1 MFLSRMS
8 TTLRAG
14 FPGSMKT
21 PMHEWTVKIKI
32 ESSFI
37 MKRKHYNK
45 SKLLEINKDECGFPN
60 KIHPSEKLKIK
71 NNLIQKQ
78 HITL

>member
-1 MFLSRMS
+1 
-8 TTLRAG
+8 
-14 FPGSMKT
+14 
-21 PMHEWTVKIKI
+21 
-32 ESSFI
+32 
-37 MKRKHYNK
+37 MKRKHYNE